1 MEDAQSGIEDLNN
14 GMEDRLP
21 YFHTCLIFSAGLIKC
36 GACSRFCVRGL
47 SCSTNKIAFYKKV
60 CTTNAVLQ
68 QKYNTLAI
76 SLKLAQLRS
85 FRRILIAEN
94 FAIMSDE
101 FRDVRTSFSMFK
113 RVK

>member
-1 MEDAQSGIEDLNN
+1 M
-14 GMEDRLP
+14 P
-21 YFHTCLIFSAGLIKC
+21 VCCSAGLIKC
-36 GACSRFCVRGL
+36 GACSKFCVRGL

-68 QKYNTLAI
+68 RKYNTLAI

-94 FAIMSDE
+94 FAIICQMNSG
-101 FRDVRTSFSMFK
+101 TSERHSQCSKGLNNATVSVPLCFSSGF
-113 RVK
+113 